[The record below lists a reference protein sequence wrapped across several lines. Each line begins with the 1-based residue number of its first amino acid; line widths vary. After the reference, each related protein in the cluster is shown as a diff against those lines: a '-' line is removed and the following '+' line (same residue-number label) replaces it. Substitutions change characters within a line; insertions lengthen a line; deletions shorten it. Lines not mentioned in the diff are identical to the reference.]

1 MINFLHLKITQD
13 YLIIQVVVGKYVT
26 EATNGYLQ
34 TFQKLLWICG
44 QGLLFPRI
52 HYQRICTF
60 LTSTHSRIFITCTHT
75 FVENALM
82 YTLLTRTLVTR
93 AL

>member
-13 YLIIQVVVGKYVT
+13 YLIIQVGKYVT
-26 EATNGYLQ
+26 YY
-34 TFQKLLWICG
+34 
-44 QGLLFPRI
+44 LLFPRI

-60 LTSTHSRIFITCTHT
+60 LKSTHSRIFITCTHT
-75 FVENALM
+75 FDENALM